1 MLEPRF
7 ALVDANSFYASCER
21 VFRPDLL
28 KTPIVVLSNNDG
40 CVVTR
45 SAEAKALGI
54 KNGTPAFKIGDLIRS
69 GKVVAFSSNYELYGD
84 LSARMM
90 KTVSRSVPAIEP
102 YSIDECFIDLT
113 GVEKEIPELLTAIRS
128 RVLRG
133 VGIPTCV
140 SSARTKT
147 LTKLANH
154 LAKTYKGLGGVL
166 DWESLT
172 PSRQERAM
180 KLVPVE
186 EIWGI
191 GRRIGSRL
199 NGMGVRTAYDFTRLP
214 NSLVRKQF
222 GVTLAR
228 THEEL
233 LGHPCLALEAASPP
247 KQQIMRSRSFA
258 EPVADRAAVEAS
270 VATHAAEAARK
281 MRSQKMAAS
290 LVEVFFQTN
299 IFNPNVPQYFAAGVA
314 AFPRATAD
322 TLKITDAAVRVV
334 RAKWRDGFA
343 FKKAG
348 VMLTGL
354 EPGISP
360 QPDLFTEEEDDRSR
374 RLMRTLDDLTGRFGK
389 SAIMTGSSIASDRW
403 EMCRG
408 MLSPCYTTRW
418 EDLLSIA

>member
-90 KTVSRSVPAIEP
+90 KTVSRLVPAIEP

-233 LGHPCLALEAASPP
+233 LGHPCLALEAAP
-247 KQQIMRSRSFA
+247 
-258 EPVADRAAVEAS
+258 
-270 VATHAAEAARK
+270 HAAEAARK

-389 SAIMTGSSIASDRW
+389 SAIVTGSSIASDRW

>member
-1 MLEPRF
+1 MGKGAEDAAGASFCAGRRE
-7 ALVDANSFYASCER
+7 LVLRELRAGIPA
-21 VFRPDLL
+21 DLL

-90 KTVSRSVPAIEP
+90 KTVSRLVPAIEP

-172 PSRQERAM
+172 PERQERAM

-199 NGMGVRTAYDFTRLP
+199 EGMG
-214 NSLVRKQF
+214 
-222 GVTLAR
+222 
-228 THEEL
+228 
-233 LGHPCLALEAASPP
+233 
-247 KQQIMRSRSFA
+247 A
-258 EPVADRAAVEAS
+258 EPRMTS
-270 VATHAAEAARK
+270 HGSRI
-281 MRSQKMAAS
+281 R
-290 LVEVFFQTN
+290 
-299 IFNPNVPQYFAAGVA
+299 
-314 AFPRATAD
+314 
-322 TLKITDAAVRVV
+322 
-334 RAKWRDGFA
+334 
-343 FKKAG
+343 
-348 VMLTGL
+348 
-354 EPGISP
+354 
-360 QPDLFTEEEDDRSR
+360 LF
-374 RLMRTLDDLTGRFGK
+374 
-389 SAIMTGSSIASDRW
+389 GSSSA
-403 EMCRG
+403 
-408 MLSPCYTTRW
+408 
-418 EDLLSIA
+418 

>member
-1 MLEPRF
+1 MLFR
-7 ALVDANSFYASCER
+7 SYASCER
-21 VFRPDLL
+21 VFRQDLL

-90 KTVSRSVPAIEP
+90 KTVSRLVPAIEP

-172 PSRQERAM
+172 PERQERAM

-191 GRRIGSRL
+191 GRRDRKSTRL
-199 NGMGVRTAYDFTRLP
+199 NSSHKV
-214 NSLVRKQF
+214 Q
-222 GVTLAR
+222 
-228 THEEL
+228 
-233 LGHPCLALEAASPP
+233 
-247 KQQIMRSRSFA
+247 SRMPS
-258 EPVADRAAVEAS
+258 
-270 VATHAAEAARK
+270 
-281 MRSQKMAAS
+281 
-290 LVEVFFQTN
+290 
-299 IFNPNVPQYFAAGVA
+299 
-314 AFPRATAD
+314 
-322 TLKITDAAVRVV
+322 
-334 RAKWRDGFA
+334 
-343 FKKAG
+343 
-348 VMLTGL
+348 
-354 EPGISP
+354 
-360 QPDLFTEEEDDRSR
+360 
-374 RLMRTLDDLTGRFGK
+374 
-389 SAIMTGSSIASDRW
+389 SA
-403 EMCRG
+403 
-408 MLSPCYTTRW
+408 
-418 EDLLSIA
+418 

>member
-1 MLEPRF
+1 
-7 ALVDANSFYASCER
+7 
-21 VFRPDLL
+21 
-28 KTPIVVLSNNDG
+28 
-40 CVVTR
+40 
-45 SAEAKALGI
+45 
-54 KNGTPAFKIGDLIRS
+54 
-69 GKVVAFSSNYELYGD
+69 
-84 LSARMM
+84 
-90 KTVSRSVPAIEP
+90 
-102 YSIDECFIDLT
+102 
-113 GVEKEIPELLTAIRS
+113 
-128 RVLRG
+128 
-133 VGIPTCV
+133 
-140 SSARTKT
+140 
-147 LTKLANH
+147 
-154 LAKTYKGLGGVL
+154 
-166 DWESLT
+166 
-172 PSRQERAM
+172 M

-299 IFNPNVPQYFAAGVA
+299 IFNPNVPQYFAGGVA

-389 SAIMTGSSIASDRW
+389 SAIVTGSSIASDRW

>member
-1 MLEPRF
+1 
-7 ALVDANSFYASCER
+7 
-21 VFRPDLL
+21 
-28 KTPIVVLSNNDG
+28 
-40 CVVTR
+40 
-45 SAEAKALGI
+45 
-54 KNGTPAFKIGDLIRS
+54 
-69 GKVVAFSSNYELYGD
+69 
-84 LSARMM
+84 
-90 KTVSRSVPAIEP
+90 
-102 YSIDECFIDLT
+102 
-113 GVEKEIPELLTAIRS
+113 
-128 RVLRG
+128 
-133 VGIPTCV
+133 
-140 SSARTKT
+140 
-147 LTKLANH
+147 
-154 LAKTYKGLGGVL
+154 
-166 DWESLT
+166 
-172 PSRQERAM
+172 
-180 KLVPVE
+180 
-186 EIWGI
+186 
-191 GRRIGSRL
+191 
-199 NGMGVRTAYDFTRLP
+199 
-214 NSLVRKQF
+214 
-222 GVTLAR
+222 
-228 THEEL
+228 
-233 LGHPCLALEAASPP
+233 
-247 KQQIMRSRSFA
+247 
-258 EPVADRAAVEAS
+258 
-270 VATHAAEAARK
+270 

-389 SAIMTGSSIASDRW
+389 SSIVTGSSIASDRW

>member
-90 KTVSRSVPAIEP
+90 KTVSRLVPAIEP

-233 LGHPCLALEAASPP
+233 LGHPCLALEAAPPP
-247 KQQIMRSRSFA
+247 KQQIMRSRSFT

-270 VATHAAEAARK
+270 VATHA
-281 MRSQKMAAS
+281 
-290 LVEVFFQTN
+290 
-299 IFNPNVPQYFAAGVA
+299 
-314 AFPRATAD
+314 AD

-389 SAIMTGSSIASDRW
+389 SAIVTGSSIASDRW

>member
-90 KTVSRSVPAIEP
+90 KTVSRLVPAIEP

-233 LGHPCLALEAASPP
+233 LGHPCLALEAAS
-247 KQQIMRSRSFA
+247 
-258 EPVADRAAVEAS
+258 
-270 VATHAAEAARK
+270 HAAEAARK

-389 SAIMTGSSIASDRW
+389 SAIVTGSSIASDRW